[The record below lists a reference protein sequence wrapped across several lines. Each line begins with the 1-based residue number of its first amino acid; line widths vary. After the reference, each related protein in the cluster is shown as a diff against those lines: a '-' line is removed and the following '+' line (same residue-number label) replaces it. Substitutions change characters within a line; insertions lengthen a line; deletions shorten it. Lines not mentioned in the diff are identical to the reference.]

1 MLNFISYGL
10 LHASIGQII
19 IYTLVMT
26 HITIMGVTL
35 YLHRCQAHRAL
46 ELHGIVSHFFRFWL
60 WLTTGQVTKQWAA
73 IHRKHHA
80 FSDKPG
86 DPHSPVIF
94 GLKKLILEG
103 TELYRN
109 EAKNTET
116 IEKYGTGTPNDW
128 IEKNLYSKYNILGVS
143 IMLVINLLLFGVIGL
158 SIWAIQMMWIPFWAA
173 GIINGVGH
181 FYGYRNFPTGD
192 TAKNIIPV
200 GIFIGGEELH
210 NNHHAYGTSAKFSY
224 KWYEFDY
231 GWLWIRTLSFFKLAK
246 ARRIYPTLKI
256 AKKPKVAIDYHT
268 LETIISNRYNVIVR
282 YTKLMKRDCKLE
294 LNKLSK
300 SLKEKI
306 SWSKVQVALYKD
318 TEDLTVAEQKLLKTL
333 AHNNAVFKKIIS
345 LREEL
350 SNIWKRSN
358 LSKEELLTVLQ
369 NFCKKAEESGIEKL
383 RIFSLNLRASY

>member
-10 LHASIGQII
+10 LHASIGKMI
-19 IYTLVMT
+19 IYTLMMT

-35 YLHRCQAHRAL
+35 YLHRCQAHRSL

-80 FSDKPG
+80 FSDKLG

-94 GLKKLILEG
+94 GLKKLLLEG
-103 TELYRN
+103 TELYRT

-116 IEKYGTGTPNDW
+116 IEKYGVGTPNDW
-128 IEKNLYSKYNILGVS
+128 IEKNLYSKYNMLGVS
-143 IMLVINLLLFGVIGL
+143 LMLVIDLLLFGVMGL

-173 GIINGVGH
+173 GVINGIGH
-181 FYGYRNFPTGD
+181 YYGYRNFPVSD
-192 TAKNIIPV
+192 SSRNIVPI

-231 GWLWIRTLSFFKLAK
+231 GWLWIKVLSFFKLAK

-256 AKKPKVAIDYHT
+256 AKMPKVVDYHT
-268 LETIISNRYNVIVR
+268 LETIISNRYNIVVR
-282 YTKLMKRDCKLE
+282 YTKLIKRDCKLE

-306 SWSKVQVALYKD
+306 SWSKVKTALYKD
-318 TEDLTVAEQKLLKTL
+318 EEELTIAEKKLLKTL
-333 AHNNAVFKKIIS
+333 SHNNAVFGKIIG

-350 SNIWKRSN
+350 SKIWKRSN
-358 LSKEELLTVLQ
+358 LSKEELLTILQ